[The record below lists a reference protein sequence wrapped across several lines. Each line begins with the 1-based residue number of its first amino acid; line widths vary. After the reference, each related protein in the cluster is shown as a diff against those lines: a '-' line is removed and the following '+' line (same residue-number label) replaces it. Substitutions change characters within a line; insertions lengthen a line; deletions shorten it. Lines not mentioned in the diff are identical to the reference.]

1 MADRDFDEIR
11 EKLYHHEEPVE
22 ANLWEEVQISLRKR
36 RLRKAF
42 YYAFSSAAAVVLV
55 FMLLINPQ
63 MGMRE
68 MDFLAAVTG
77 YEMYETVSG
86 GHVQK
91 AETEPVLYTEVEE
104 FFQGEVVAG
113 SRADACQE
121 RIVGNRNKMKSVAA
135 QQECSPVK
143 ENILVS
149 EETTLVGVTSVTDE
163 SVAAEQGDNGAAEHV
178 VKSADTAWQGRVERA
193 LLDDEIWEE
202 EVQTNGKRYAM
213 AFSGG
218 VMPGSSAGV
227 NGPSIMA
234 TSSTYGNHSHIIEQV
249 SDTKYMLP
257 LNLGVQLQ
265 FTVGENLAL
274 GVGVS
279 YTMLKSKFD
288 CLVNKVKYSG
298 EQTLHYIGVPVNV
311 YGTIAEKNKFMF
323 YINAGAMLEKGIRAK
338 YKFESYKDTH
348 RHSTDMDGLL
358 FSVNAGLGVEYRFSN
373 YAGLYFEPN
382 LIYFTNSDMQYSVRT
397 DQPLQIKAELGC
409 RFHF

>member
-1 MADRDFDEIR
+1 MAERDFDEIR
-11 EKLYHHEEPVE
+11 GKLYYHEVPVE
-22 ANLWEEVQISLRKR
+22 PNMWEDVQASMRKR
-36 RLRKAF
+36 RLRRAF
-42 YYAFSSAAAVVLV
+42 YYTVSSAAAVALL
-55 FMLLINPQ
+55 FMLLVNPQ
-63 MGMRE
+63 RRMQE
-68 MDFLAAVTG
+68 VELLAAVAG
-77 YEMYETVSG
+77 YEMNAAVSG
-86 GHVQK
+86 GDVQQVQEEPAIQLEGEEPFIESAVPVSGDDVAQVKIAGNGRKMKSAAAEEVRPAVK
-91 AETEPVLYTEVEE
+91 ADAPVSE
-104 FFQGEVVAG
+104 QAAPEVVADE
-113 SRADACQE
+113 A
-121 RIVGNRNKMKSVAA
+121 
-135 QQECSPVK
+135 K
-143 ENILVS
+143 EPGAVS
-149 EETTLVGVTSVTDE
+149 YE
-163 SVAAEQGDNGAAEHV
+163 A
-178 VKSADTAWQGRVERA
+178 KSADAARQVKVQSA

-202 EVQTNGKRYAM
+202 VVLPKGKRYAM
-213 AFSGG
+213 ALSGG

-234 TSSTYGNHSHIIEQV
+234 TSSMSGSHGHIIEQV

-265 FTVGENLAL
+265 FPVGENVAL

-298 EQTLHYIGVPVNV
+298 EQTLHYIGIPVNV
-311 YGTIAEKNKFMF
+311 YGTIAQKNRFMF

-338 YKFESYKDTH
+338 YKFESYKDVH

-358 FSVNAGLGVEYRFSN
+358 FSVNAGLGVEYKFSN
-373 YAGLYFEPN
+373 YVGLYFEPN

>member
-1 MADRDFDEIR
+1 MAERDFDEIR

-22 ANLWEEVQISLRKR
+22 ANLWEEVQMSLRKR

-42 YYAFSSAAAVVLV
+42 YYALSSAAAVALV
-55 FMLLINPQ
+55 FMFLINPQ
-63 MGMRE
+63 RGMQE
-68 MDFLAAVTG
+68 MDFLAAVAG
-77 YEMYETVSG
+77 YEMNATVSG
-86 GHVQK
+86 GHSQK
-91 AETEPVLYTEVEE
+91 MQQESVL
-104 FFQGEVVAG
+104 EVVAEK
-113 SRADACQE
+113 SFQEDVVADSGADESQKE
-121 RIVGNRNKMKSVAA
+121 VAWKSKKMKSVAA
-135 QQECSPVK
+135 QEERPAVK
-143 ENILVS
+143 EDIPVPEETASVGAASVTKGSCVAVQDEDSAVS
-149 EETTLVGVTSVTDE
+149 EGKSTDATWLGKVE
-163 SVAAEQGDNGAAEHV
+163 SVI
-178 VKSADTAWQGRVERA
+178 
-193 LLDDEIWEE
+193 LDDIIWEE

-234 TSSTYGNHSHIIEQV
+234 TSSTYGNHNHIIEQV

-265 FTVGENLAL
+265 FPISENLAL

-338 YKFESYKDTH
+338 YKFESYKDIH

-358 FSVNAGLGVEYRFSN
+358 FSVNAGLGVEYKFSN
-373 YAGLYFEPN
+373 YMGLYFEPN